1 MRYSRAAEFVFTNE
15 QNGLLWTLCSG
26 SPAIRF
32 PCTVEDRQIIK
43 LRCILNVYLRM
54 VFLRIVADKIPS
66 WLSSNGTKCSL
77 WFGNDA
83 FIFFITAVGEMKSL
97 SAAFVKLPQSDT
109 AKNVSSNWLYLT
121 LLCKL
126 LIYAM
131 ITYRLFRVNA
141 FRVYNKGMKD
151 GFNMSKALIAFYSR
165 ADENYVNGTLKMLT
179 IGNTDVLS

>member
-1 MRYSRAAEFVFTNE
+1 MNKTGCCEHYASAARRFAFRAAVK
-15 QNGLLWTLCSG
+15 G
-26 SPAIRF
+26 
-32 PCTVEDRQIIK
+32 RQIIK

-66 WLSSNGTKCSL
+66 WLSSNGAKCSL

-126 LIYAM
+126 LVYAM

-179 IGNTDVLS
+179 VGNTDVPS